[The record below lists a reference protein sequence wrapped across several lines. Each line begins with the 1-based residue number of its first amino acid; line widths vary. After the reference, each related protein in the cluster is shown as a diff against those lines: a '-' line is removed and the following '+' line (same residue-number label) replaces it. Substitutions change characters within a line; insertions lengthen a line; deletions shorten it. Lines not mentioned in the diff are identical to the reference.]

1 MGTIVVAFQRYSYW
15 MPTYKNYTTYSRPI
29 VSTPSLH
36 ASVPS
41 PLLGFEAMRLNPSLM
56 TPHPKKLTHIK
67 HLYLGLSYLFC
78 VVFLPIRAKRSH
90 CELSKA
96 HPIVC
101 IDIKC
106 EKMSAVLPSVWRF
119 FFFLPPEINKQPNVE
134 YVSNTEKPTW
144 LVHILPLYI

>member
-101 IDIKC
+101 KDIKC
-106 EKMSAVLPSVWRF
+106 EKNVCCLTQRVAF

-144 LVHILPLYI
+144 LVYILPLYI